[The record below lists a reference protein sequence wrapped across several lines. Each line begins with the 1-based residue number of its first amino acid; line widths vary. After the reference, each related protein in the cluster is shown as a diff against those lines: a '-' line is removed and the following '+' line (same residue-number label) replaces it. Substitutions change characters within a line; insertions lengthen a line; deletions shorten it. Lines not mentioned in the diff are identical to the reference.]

1 LRLYAA
7 VLAKQD
13 VVLFIR
19 VNRLVEVL
27 ATMILTCPACATQYR
42 LKDGAIP
49 PEGRQVRCAACKH
62 KWHQDGEGAAP
73 AEDDGATAGGHYS
86 GGEVGIAPPQPDPH
100 DAEEP
105 LASVPEAAAH
115 EQMIAEEPQPE
126 GIGDETAQAY
136 GEQPYDEPAAVEPE
150 PFAASAAVEQWDEP
164 DAQRHEDYGFAAIP
178 AMHDED
184 EPRRGGKLGWILG
197 LILLVVV
204 AAAAFW
210 FLAPPELKARAGIA
224 EAGESQLQL
233 MLTTSDRQ
241 RLASGNELLAISG
254 RVINSTDR
262 EQAVPP
268 IHAELRDP
276 ANNRLV
282 YQWTIAPPARSLAPG
297 AAASFNSAE
306 VDVPKG
312 GESLSLRFAS

>member
-1 LRLYAA
+1 
-7 VLAKQD
+7 
-13 VVLFIR
+13 
-19 VNRLVEVL
+19 
-27 ATMILTCPACATQYR
+27 MILTCPACATQYR

-62 KWHQDGEGAAP
+62 KWHQNGEGAAAP
-73 AEDDGATAGGHYS
+73 HDDDDAAAEAAYGR
-86 GGEVGIAPPQPDPH
+86 GEVGIAPPQPDPEH
-100 DAEEP
+100 VEAP
-105 LASVPEAAAH
+105 LASVPAAAAH

-126 GIGDETAQAY
+126 VPAAHGA
-136 GEQPYDEPAAVEPE
+136 PSYDEPAAVEPE
-150 PFAASAAVEQWDEP
+150 PFAASAPVEQWDEP
-164 DAQRHEDYGFAAIP
+164 ADARRDEDYGFAAIP

-184 EPRRGGKLGWILG
+184 EPRRGGKLGWIIG
-197 LILLVVV
+197 LVLLVVA

-224 EAGESQLQL
+224 EAGESQLEL

-254 RVINSTDR
+254 RVINTTDR

-276 ANNRLV
+276 TNKRLV

>member
-1 LRLYAA
+1 M
-7 VLAKQD
+7 
-13 VVLFIR
+13 FTGI
-19 VNRLVEVL
+19 NRFNE
-27 ATMILTCPACATQYR
+27 AFRDMILTCPECATQYR

-49 PEGRQVRCAACKH
+49 PEGRTVRCAACKH
-62 KWHQDGEGAAP
+62 KWHQDGDAAALEAAP
-73 AEDDGATAGGHYS
+73 GDEA
-86 GGEVGIAPPQPDPH
+86 VGIAPPQPDPH
-100 DAEEP
+100 AAEAP
-105 LASVPEAAAH
+105 LASIPAAAAD
-115 EQMIAEEPQPE
+115 EQMIAEEPQPQVPSHFSAT
-126 GIGDETAQAY
+126 DAVADDF
-136 GEQPYDEPAAVEPE
+136 GEAAPAE
-150 PFAASAAVEQWDEP
+150 SAPVAHWDE
-164 DAQRHEDYGFAAIP
+164 AHEAAPSDEYGFAAIP

-184 EPRRGGKLGWILG
+184 EPHRGGKLGWILG
-197 LILLVVV
+197 LVLLVVI

-210 FLAPPELKARAGIA
+210 FLAPADLKARAGIA
-224 EAGESQLQL
+224 EAGASPLQL

-262 EQAVPP
+262 DQAVPP

-276 ANNRLV
+276 SNNKLV

-297 AAASFNSAE
+297 QAASFNSAE

>member
-1 LRLYAA
+1 
-7 VLAKQD
+7 
-13 VVLFIR
+13 
-19 VNRLVEVL
+19 
-27 ATMILTCPACATQYR
+27 MILTCPACSTQYR

-62 KWHQDGEGAAP
+62 KWHEDGP
-73 AEDDGATAGGHYS
+73 QAEDAAAASADEPAGQWPVSSAPVAEADSDEIAGG
-86 GGEVGIAPPQPDPH
+86 PPQPDAHQP
-100 DAEEP
+100 EP
-105 LASVPEAAAH
+105 ELSSVPADAA
-115 EQMIAEEPQPE
+115 QDQYIAETPEPKPMVDL
-126 GIGDETAQAY
+126 GRNYETA
-136 GEQPYDEPAAVEPE
+136 PPAPA
-150 PFAASAAVEQWDEP
+150 EQWAPPE
-164 DAQRHEDYGFAAIP
+164 DAYPQEDLGFAAIP

-184 EPRRGGKLGWILG
+184 EPHRGSKLGWIVG
-197 LILLVVV
+197 LVLLVVE
-204 AAAAFW
+204 AAAAFY
-210 FLAPPELKARAGIA
+210 FFAPPELKARAGIA
-224 EAGESQLQL
+224 EAGESPLQL

-241 RLASGNELLAISG
+241 KLASGNELLAISG

-262 EQAVPP
+262 AQAVPP

-276 ANNRLV
+276 TSNKLV

>member
-1 LRLYAA
+1 
-7 VLAKQD
+7 
-13 VVLFIR
+13 
-19 VNRLVEVL
+19 
-27 ATMILTCPACATQYR
+27 MILTCPACATQYR

-62 KWHQDGEGAAP
+62 KWHEDGPAASEATPPAVDPAPPVAQAAP
-73 AEDDGATAGGHYS
+73 PAEPAPEAPWPVGHAAVQDS
-86 GGEVGIAPPQPDPH
+86 EVGGGPHQPEGRTATETETAAPEDAVGDDMIAATPEPD
-100 DAEEP
+100 
-105 LASVPEAAAH
+105 AAH
-115 EQMIAEEPQPE
+115 EPVAAGAVPVVD
-126 GIGDETAQAY
+126 DERARNA
-136 GEQPYDEPAAVEPE
+136 GWSVPADPYAVE
-150 PFAASAAVEQWDEP
+150 D
-164 DAQRHEDYGFAAIP
+164 HGFAAIP

-184 EPRRGGKLGWILG
+184 EEPRGGKLGWIVG
-197 LILLVVV
+197 VVLIVIA
-204 AAAAFW
+204 AAAAFY
-210 FLAPPELKARAGIA
+210 FFAPPELKARAGIA

-241 RLASGNELLAISG
+241 KLASGNELLAISG

-262 EQAVPP
+262 VQAVPP

-276 ANNRLV
+276 TSNRLV

-306 VDVPKG
+306 VDVPQG